1 MVERRI
7 EQPPPGAPADAAGGS
22 ASGAVQG
29 VRFDHV
35 GLALWRPTDLWPL
48 MAGVLGGRFH
58 GRGANA
64 GYGWSQLM
72 FANGFVVEGLHPE
85 YHEGTDFLD
94 RFLQESGPGPHHLT
108 FHVAD
113 LDAAIATLAAAGI
126 EVMGEDREDPAW
138 MEAVIHPHQ
147 AHGTVVQLVQVAD
160 RPPEPLELP
169 EGFPEMPFD
178 QPVASLGRVVHA
190 VADLP
195 AAQVLFRDLLGGR
208 VVSTGA
214 AIDGNHW
221 VELGWGGPGRLRL
234 LEATH
239 ADIAEFV
246 EGRPGRLRHLF
257 FNFDEPSYVPGA
269 RKVASGRGRWVV
281 DADDV
286 LGTRLVI
293 ASSAR

>member
-7 EQPPPGAPADAAGGS
+7 EQPPPGARADATGGS
-22 ASGAVQG
+22 APGAVQG

-113 LDAAIATLAAAGI
+113 LDAAIATLAAAGV
-126 EVMGEDREDPAW
+126 EVMGEDRQDPAW
-138 MEAVIHPHQ
+138 MEAVIHPRL

-195 AAQVLFRDLLGGR
+195 AALVLFRDLLGGR

-246 EGRPGRLRHLF
+246 GGRPGRLRHLF